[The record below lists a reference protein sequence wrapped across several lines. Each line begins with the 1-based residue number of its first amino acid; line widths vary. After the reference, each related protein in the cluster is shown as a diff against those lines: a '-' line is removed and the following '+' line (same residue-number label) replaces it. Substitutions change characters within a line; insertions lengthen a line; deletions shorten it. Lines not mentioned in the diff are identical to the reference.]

1 DALQAARAA
10 SLGKRELVR
19 ARLII
24 DCDGFS
30 LENIRHIPVLKN
42 IIALG
47 KSYFPEVA
55 ASVTVVRAPSFIATF
70 YSLLTPFL
78 PKLLQDKISILGK
91 DYQDGLRTHTS
102 LGADSLPEFLGGK
115 VKSQNNVLFLA
126 GKKGKPLACNSR
138 ERTFESYVKILEEHT
153 NVSLESAA
161 EELFGSRKQSK
172 RPRSLLRFME
182 KVHHPFY
189 LVFVLGCSPGV
200 RALGFCPM
208 AMCPLLWHN

>member
-1 DALQAARAA
+1 MCGGGVSGVALGLIRSHVEDALQAARAA

-115 VKSQNNVLFLA
+115 VKSQNNVQ
-126 GKKGKPLACNSR
+126 P
-138 ERTFESYVKILEEHT
+138 V
-153 NVSLESAA
+153 
-161 EELFGSRKQSK
+161 
-172 RPRSLLRFME
+172 PRNAWKS
-182 KVHHPFY
+182 VH
-189 LVFVLGCSPGV
+189 SD
-200 RALGFCPM
+200 
-208 AMCPLLWHN
+208 